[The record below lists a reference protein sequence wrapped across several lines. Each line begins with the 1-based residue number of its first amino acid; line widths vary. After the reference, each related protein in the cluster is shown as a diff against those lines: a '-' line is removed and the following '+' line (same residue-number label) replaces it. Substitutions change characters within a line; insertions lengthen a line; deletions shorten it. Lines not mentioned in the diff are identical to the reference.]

1 MSARRE
7 EEPSG
12 TLAALHNSGPGT
24 REVFVTSPVGH
35 VTRFDL
41 ATARAGWEAAGHPA
55 CASGEARDR
64 PAPYAVPMAAAL
76 SAIDAALQPRA
87 AARQAA
93 EARHLLAVLIETL
106 RAEGALDD
114 LHGIARAEA
123 RGPLAPPK
131 PPPPVSALELARTLA
146 VHAVFA
152 PPLLLWSRSPSLR
165 WMPSKHLLTL
175 RRFDRPAA
183 GRDA

>member
-7 EEPSG
+7 EGPAG
-12 TLAALHNSGPGT
+12 TLAALHNCGPGT
-24 REVFVTSPVGH
+24 REIFVTSPVGH
-35 VTRFDL
+35 VARFDL
-41 ATARAGWEAAGHPA
+41 AAARAGWMAAGHPA
-55 CASGEARDR
+55 GAGGEAPCRS
-64 PAPYAVPMAAAL
+64 APHAVPMAAVL
-76 SAIDAALQPRA
+76 SAIDAALKPRA
-87 AARQAA
+87 AARHAA
-93 EARHLLAVLIETL
+93 EARRLLAVLIETL

-114 LHGIARAEA
+114 LHGIARAET
-123 RGPLAPPK
+123 RGPFGPMK

-175 RRFDRPAA
+175 RRFDCPAA
-183 GRDA
+183 GSES